1 MSMFLITATFQ
12 KARSKKHPER
22 PGKIYLTVRERLDGS
37 KLMAGRDINT
47 NISAPDISS
56 VGRYHEELVPFLYI
70 GYCVIDHLRNS
81 GKVFGI
87 DDVAKGIRD
96 IIKNGRTQDFRIE
109 NDFIWNTEVAGLKK
123 EFRKFFR
130 MSSSSKDSVSEN
142 SDKSLL
148 WYLGF
153 LAEKMLEEGRECSSS
168 SYGSAHNSMRRFL
181 GGRFV
186 ALSMIDRA
194 FVEDYAQW
202 LVSDGLSA
210 STQSFYLR
218 TLRMALNHAAARG
231 LVSLEKDTFIG
242 LNTKVTFT
250 KIRNQSPD
258 RQTMLKLVA
267 VDLSADYGQDLARDL
282 FMFGFYC
289 HGMELTDIINLTYA
303 NIQDGCLSY
312 RKRGRGRLKS
322 IRLDNKAAS
331 IISKY
336 RDVTRGYIFPVKAS
350 DEHRLEKSL
359 KNKINS
365 WLCEVGR
372 KIGFDSLS
380 FNMNI
385 SAWEN
390 FISQVSATDS
400 LGLTS

>member
-12 KARSKKHPER
+12 EARSKKHPER

-37 KLMAGRDINT
+37 KFMAGRDINT

-130 MSSSSKDSVSEN
+130 MSSSSKDSLSEN

-153 LAEKMLEEGRECSSS
+153 LAEKTLEEGRECSAS

-181 GGRFV
+181 RGRFV
-186 ALSMIDRA
+186 ALSMIDRV
-194 FVEDYAQW
+194 FVEEYAQW

-322 IRLDNKAAS
+322 IRLDNKATS

-336 RDVTRGYIFPVKAS
+336 QDAARDYIFPVKTS

-372 KIGFDSLS
+372 IIGFDSLS

>member
-12 KARSKKHPER
+12 EARSKKHPER

-47 NISAPDISS
+47 NISAPDVSS

-142 SDKSLL
+142 SDKSIL

-153 LAEKMLEEGRECSSS
+153 LAEKMLEEGRECSAS

-331 IISKY
+331 IIRKY